1 MTKTLLNL
9 RDVGHAYGLKIVL
22 EDIDLTLEAGQV
34 LALVGPSGCGKTT
47 LLHLC
52 AGLLNCQSGRL
63 DNQFVRPA
71 VMFQQPRLL
80 PWKTTHD
87 NIALGLKAAGV
98 GRHQRQASA

>member
-1 MTKTLLNL
+1 MLNL
-9 RDVGHAYGLKIVL
+9 HDVGHAYGLKNVL
-22 EDIDLTLEAGQV
+22 DGVNLSLEAGKV

-63 DNQFVRPA
+63 DNHFVRPA

-80 PWKTTHD
+80 PWKSTRD
-87 NIALGLKAAGV
+87 NKI
-98 GRHQRQASA
+98 GRAHV